1 MSRSRDH
8 DIWLRSSGDRV
19 IHSLGI
25 AADPLLVGCRVRDA
39 RSRSL
44 CASFRE
50 ADLSLQC
57 LIHRIQFLLLLRVT
71 GGDSGGFMSTVAE
84 STATAQWEESVAKS
98 ALLEMSGEGLLG
110 LLAEGVPD
118 SAAAATALR

>member
-57 LIHRIQFLLLLRVT
+57 LIHRIQFLLLLR
-71 GGDSGGFMSTVAE
+71 GRDWRRGH
-84 STATAQWEESVAKS
+84 
-98 ALLEMSGEGLLG
+98 
-110 LLAEGVPD
+110 
-118 SAAAATALR
+118 